1 MIRSPLPPLPAGAAL
16 LAALTPLLAATSAF
30 AQDAATAAADAAP
43 KIDGADTAWVMTS
56 TALVLLMTPGLA
68 LFYGGMVRAK
78 NVLSTLMHSFL
89 CIALVTVQWVVVG
102 YSLSFGEGNA
112 FIGGFDHVLLA
123 GISSAPMPGLT
134 IPHNV
139 FVVFQLMFAIITP
152 AIISGAFAERMKFK
166 AYVLF
171 TLLWATLV
179 YDPICHWV
187 WGPGGWLGLGSEW
200 HALDFAG
207 GTVVHISSG
216 VAGLA
221 VALAIGPRNNQDID
235 ARPNNLGFT
244 ILGAGLLWFGWFGFN
259 AGSALAANGT
269 AAHAFLVT
277 HVAAACAALA
287 WTVVERIHKGRIT
300 VLGAASGAVAGLVG
314 ITPACGFVDLSGAII
329 IGFGA
334 GAVCYVGVLLKDRFG
349 YDDSLDAFGLHGV
362 GGTWGALATGLFAA
376 TAVGGTAGV
385 FSGGDVRIVLNQAVG
400 VLATAAYS
408 FAMTYLIVTVL
419 KKTVGLRVTPAEE
432 ADGLDVSLH
441 GEKGYDLVEPA
452 LARDARPAPGAASG
466 AAPGAVPG

>member
-1 MIRSPLPPLPAGAAL
+1 MTRSLRPSHLTGAAL
-16 LAALTPLLAATSAF
+16 AAALAPTLAL
-30 AQDAATAAADAAP
+30 AQEAAPAAAA
-43 KIDGADTAWVMTS
+43 INGADTAWVMAS
-56 TALVLLMTPGLA
+56 AALVLLMTPGLA

-89 CIALVTVQWVVVG
+89 CIALVTVQWVVIG

-112 FIGGFDHVLLA
+112 FIGGLDHLFLA
-123 GISSAPMPGLT
+123 GVTNEAMPGYG
-134 IPHNV
+134 IPQSV

-152 AIISGAFAERMKFK
+152 ALISGAFAERMKFK
-166 AYVLF
+166 AYVIF

-187 WGPGGWLGLGSEW
+187 WGPGGWLGAGSDW

-207 GTVVHISSG
+207 GTVVHVSSG

-221 VALAIGPRNNQDID
+221 VALAIGPRSNKEID

-259 AGSALAANGT
+259 AGSALGANAT

-314 ITPACGFVDLSGAII
+314 ITPACGFVGLGGAIV
-329 IGFGA
+329 IGCGA
-334 GAVCYVGVLLKDRFG
+334 GAVCYIGVLLKDRFG

-362 GGTWGALATGLFAA
+362 GGTWGALATGFFAA
-376 TAVGGTAGV
+376 AAVGGTAGV
-385 FSGGDVRIVLNQAVG
+385 FEGGELRIVLNQVVG

-408 FAMTYLIVTVL
+408 FVVTYLIAVIL
-419 KKTVGLRVTPAEE
+419 KKTIGLRVTPEEE
-432 ADGLDVSLH
+432 AEGLDVSLH
-441 GEKGYDLVEPA
+441 GEKGYDLVEPTPA
-452 LARDARPAPGAASG
+452 LARASRPAEGAAH
-466 AAPGAVPG
+466 

>member
-1 MIRSPLPPLPAGAAL
+1 MIRTRLALPAAL
-16 LAALTPLLAATSAF
+16 LASTPLAALAEPPTP
-30 AQDAATAAADAAP
+30 DA
-43 KIDGADTAWVMTS
+43 ADTAWVMIS
-56 TALVLLMTPGLA
+56 AALVLLMTPGLA

-89 CIALVTVQWVVVG
+89 CIGLVTVQWVVIG
-102 YSLSFGEGNA
+102 YSLAFAEGNA
-112 FIGGFDHVLLA
+112 FIGGLDFALLA
-123 GISSAPMPGLT
+123 GVDSTPQEGMT

-152 AIISGAFAERMKFK
+152 ALISGAFAERIKFK
-166 AYVLF
+166 AYILF

-187 WGPGGWLGLGSEW
+187 WGPGGWLGAGSAW

-207 GTVVHISSG
+207 GTVVHVSSG

-221 VALAIGPRNNQDID
+221 VALVLGPRVDRDID
-235 ARPNNLGFT
+235 QRPHNLGFT

-259 AGSALAANGT
+259 AGSALAADGT

-287 WTVVERIHKGRIT
+287 WTVVERLHRGRIT

-314 ITPACGFVDLSGAII
+314 ITPACGFVGLGGALI
-329 IGFGA
+329 IGIGA

-362 GGTWGALATGLFAA
+362 GGAWGALATGLFAA
-376 TAVGGTAGV
+376 AAIGGTAGV
-385 FSGGDVRIVLNQAVG
+385 LEGGEVRMVINQLVG
-400 VLATAAYS
+400 VLVVAVYS
-408 FAMTYLIVTVL
+408 FGVTWLIATGL
-419 KKTVGLRVTPAEE
+419 KKTVGLRVTPEQEAE
-432 ADGLDVSLH
+432 GLDVSLH
-441 GEKGYDLVEPA
+441 GEQGYAIEG
-452 LARDARPAPGAASG
+452 R
-466 AAPGAVPG
+466 